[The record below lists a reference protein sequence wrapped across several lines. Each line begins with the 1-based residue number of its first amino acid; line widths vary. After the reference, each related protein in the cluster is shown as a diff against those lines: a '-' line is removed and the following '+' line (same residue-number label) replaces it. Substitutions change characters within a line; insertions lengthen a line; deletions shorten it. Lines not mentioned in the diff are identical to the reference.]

1 MCVLMLLSCKLT
13 WNGLSGER
21 AGPRRLFGRD
31 RVDLRWRQSR
41 KLCPHSAC
49 DPMDSYYTHTH
60 TDTHRERRA
69 PLEGK
74 KKTDRRGRRRV
85 GETLKKLE
93 EREIIDA
100 VHRHATFFFKKE
112 KCHF

>member
-1 MCVLMLLSCKLT
+1 VCVLMLLSCKLT

-49 DPMDSYYTHTH
+49 DPMDSYYTHTLTH
-60 TDTHRERRA
+60 TERDARHWKV
-69 PLEGK
+69 K
-74 KKTDRRGRRRV
+74 KK
-85 GETLKKLE
+85 L
-93 EREIIDA
+93 IDA
-100 VHRHATFFFKKE
+100 GGGESARH
-112 KCHF
+112 